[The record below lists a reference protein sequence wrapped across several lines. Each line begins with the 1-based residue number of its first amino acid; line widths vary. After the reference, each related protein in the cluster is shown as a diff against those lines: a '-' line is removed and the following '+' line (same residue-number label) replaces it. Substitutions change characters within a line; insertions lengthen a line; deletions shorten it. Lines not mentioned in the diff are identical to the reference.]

1 MDKQREVKPQ
11 MRATAL
17 CSAVTFDKGPLKE
30 SASYAE
36 APYLRTRTPPRIA
49 GETKQQEQ
57 SRRKMTSVAALYTQQ
72 LCSVGLFVAVANG
85 RGTS

>member
-1 MDKQREVKPQ
+1 MWSLSNQPIDMNKQREVKPQ

-36 APYLRTRTPPRIA
+36 AP
-49 GETKQQEQ
+49 
-57 SRRKMTSVAALYTQQ
+57 
-72 LCSVGLFVAVANG
+72 
-85 RGTS
+85 